1 MHKSPADN
9 LDILS
14 LVIFNLCTDLVN
26 TLSLFA
32 GAVSLRSAHFGPG
45 TGPIHIG
52 SASCD
57 GSEQRIVDCQL
68 RYENGCVHS
77 EDAGVTCP
85 CKESLVFQ

>member
-1 MHKSPADN
+1 M
-9 LDILS
+9 
-14 LVIFNLCTDLVN
+14 N

-32 GAVSLRSAHFGPG
+32 GAVPLRSAHFGPG

-52 SASCD
+52 SVSCD

-85 CKESLVFQ
+85 CKESLSLSLVSQ

>member
-14 LVIFNLCTDLVN
+14 LVTFNLHTDLVN
-26 TLSLFA
+26 TLFLFA
-32 GAVSLRSAHFGPG
+32 GAMPLRAAHFGPG
-45 TGPIHIG
+45 TGPIHVG

-68 RYENGCVHS
+68 RYV
-77 EDAGVTCP
+77 
-85 CKESLVFQ
+85 

>member
-14 LVIFNLCTDLVN
+14 LVAFNLHTDLVN

-32 GAVSLRSAHFGPG
+32 DAMPLGAAHFGPG
-45 TGPIHIG
+45 TEPIHIG
-52 SASCD
+52 SASCN

-77 EDAGVTCP
+77 EDAGVNCS
-85 CKESLVFQ
+85 CKESLVF

>member
-1 MHKSPADN
+1 M
-9 LDILS
+9 
-14 LVIFNLCTDLVN
+14 N

-32 GAVSLRSAHFGPG
+32 GAVPLRSAHFGPG

-77 EDAGVTCP
+77 EEAGVNCS